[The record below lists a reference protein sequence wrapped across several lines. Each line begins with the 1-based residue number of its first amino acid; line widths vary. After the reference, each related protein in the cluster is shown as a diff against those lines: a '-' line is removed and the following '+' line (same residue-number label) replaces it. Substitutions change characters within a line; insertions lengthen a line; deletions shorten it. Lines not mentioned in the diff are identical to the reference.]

1 MYRPTEQTKANARR
15 RRNAIAEAAR
25 QQLAEGGFR
34 SATVKAV
41 AKRAQCS
48 TGLIYQYFPNA
59 EELLK
64 GAFAHVANR
73 ELAIFRAALDRHTEI
88 GPALDAG
95 IEVVTRRSLAGPR
108 QADALLF
115 EAVPALVEEE
125 RLLFRRKWAS
135 TIAVRLDQAI
145 ITEQL
150 PAQNTQLLGTAI
162 TGAVV
167 ENLLPRL
174 HDNTAS
180 NGDEL
185 AVDDFIAELQALC
198 RRLVGISR
206 TTSEEHYGRVS

>member
-1 MYRPTEQTKANARR
+1 MYRVTEQTKANARR

-25 QQLAEGGFR
+25 QQLMHGGFR

-41 AKRAQCS
+41 AKRAGCS

-64 GAFAHVANR
+64 GAFAHVANK
-73 ELAIFRAALDRHTEI
+73 ELAIFRAALDSHAEI
-88 GPALDAG
+88 GAALDAA
-95 IEVVTRRSLAGPR
+95 IEVITRRSLTGPR

-125 RLLFRRKWAS
+125 RILFRKTWAS

-145 ITEQL
+145 IAGQV
-150 PAQNTQLLGTAI
+150 PVQNTHVIGTAI

-174 HDNTAS
+174 HHGSARKN
-180 NGDEL
+180 EQL
-185 AVDDFIAELQALC
+185 PVDAFIGELQKLG
-198 RRLVGISR
+198 RRLVGISN
-206 TTSEEHYGRVS
+206 TTEEHYDVVS

>member
-1 MYRPTEQTKANARR
+1 MYRVTEQTKANARR

-25 QQLAEGGFR
+25 QQLMQGGFR

-41 AKRAQCS
+41 AKRAGCS

-64 GAFAHVANR
+64 GAFAHVANK
-73 ELAIFRAALDRHTEI
+73 ELAIFRAALDSHAEI
-88 GPALDAG
+88 GAALDAA
-95 IEVVTRRSLAGPR
+95 IEVITLRSLAGPR

-125 RLLFRRKWAS
+125 RILFRKTWAS

-145 ITEQL
+145 IAGQV
-150 PAQNTQLLGTAI
+150 PAQNTHLIGTAI

-174 HDNTAS
+174 HDGTARKK
-180 NGDEL
+180 EQL
-185 AVDDFIAELQALC
+185 PVDAFIAELQKLG
-198 RRLVGISR
+198 RHLVGIAN
-206 TTSEEHYGRVS
+206 TTEEHYDYVS